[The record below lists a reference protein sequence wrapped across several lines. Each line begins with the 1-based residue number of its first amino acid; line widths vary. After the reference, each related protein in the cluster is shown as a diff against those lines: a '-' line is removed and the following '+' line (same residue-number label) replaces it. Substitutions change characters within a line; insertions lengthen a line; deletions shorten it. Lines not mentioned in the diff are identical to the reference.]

1 MKFQQELLETVVR
14 RALDEDG
21 AGDDLTARVLVPRDA
36 LGSGRIGVKEGGIV
50 AGLEVA
56 QCVFACLDKA
66 VHLRPLVRDGDRVRA
81 GDVIVH
87 ISGPAQSILTGE
99 RTALNFLQRMSGIAT
114 LTRRFVD
121 AIHGTGAVILDTR
134 KTAPGLRL
142 LDKLAVKIGGGEN
155 HRFGLHD
162 MVMIKENHIVMTGSI
177 TEAVKRIRSQK
188 LNGILVEVE
197 VKNIAELRETLEL
210 PVDRILLDN
219 MNLNEMKQAVLL
231 TNHRIPLEASGSMTL
246 ENVADVAAT
255 GVDYISVGKLTHSVK
270 ALDMSLLFEEQR
282 KSGQ

>member
-21 AGDDLTARVLVPRDA
+21 AGDDLTARALVPRDA
-36 LGSGRIGVKEGGIV
+36 LGSGRIGVKEEGIV

-56 QCVFACLDKA
+56 QCVFTCLDKA
-66 VHLRPLVRDGDRVRA
+66 LHFRPLVGDGDRVTA
-81 GDVIVH
+81 GDVIAH
-87 ISGPAQSILTGE
+87 ISGPAQSILAGE

-121 AIHGTGAVILDTR
+121 AIHGTGVVILDTR
-134 KTAPGLRL
+134 KTAPGLRP

-162 MVMIKENHIVMTGSI
+162 MVLIKENHIAMTGSI
-177 TEAVKRIRSQK
+177 TEAVKRVRLQK

-197 VKNIAELRETLEL
+197 VKNIAELQETLEL

-219 MNLNEMKQAVLL
+219 LNLNEMKQAVLM

-255 GVDYISVGKLTHSVK
+255 GVDFISVGKLTHSVK
-270 ALDMSLLFEEQR
+270 ALDMSLLFEEKR
-282 KSGQ
+282 KL